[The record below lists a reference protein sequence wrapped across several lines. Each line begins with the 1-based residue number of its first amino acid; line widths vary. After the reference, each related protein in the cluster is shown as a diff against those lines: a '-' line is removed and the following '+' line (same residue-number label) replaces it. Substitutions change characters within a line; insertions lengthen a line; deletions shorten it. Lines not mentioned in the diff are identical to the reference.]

1 MGISSSGDYFNQAT
15 DRVIEGMGNIV
26 KEVDDILM
34 FSDTLEGVAQTLE
47 ELLTRFEANN
57 ITLAPKKFQF
67 GDSVLFAGMR
77 VTKDGCAPDPARMEA
92 IEHYP
97 QPKNR
102 SQVRQL
108 LGLVQ
113 QFARWVPN
121 MAPAT
126 VNIRALLRKN
136 TAFVWSPECEEEF
149 VLMKSVLTDERYNK
163 PFDPNLDTEL
173 LVDTSRVSG
182 CSYILIQRTPEGT
195 VNIVRCGSMA
205 AQRGLAEMSPI
216 ESEATGIGWAVE
228 HCGYYLKGS
237 NKVIK
242 VITDHFPLG
251 RVFSKGM
258 YELSQ
263 RLWNVRSRLMDYKI
277 DVCWIPGKL

>member
-1 MGISSSGDYFNQAT
+1 
-15 DRVIEGMGNIV
+15 
-26 KEVDDILM
+26 
-34 FSDTLEGVAQTLE
+34 
-47 ELLTRFEANN
+47 
-57 ITLAPKKFQF
+57 
-67 GDSVLFAGMR
+67 MR

-113 QFARWVPN
+113 QFARWVPD

-149 VLMKSVLTDERYNK
+149 VLMKLVLTDERYNK
-163 PFDPNLDTEL
+163 PFDPNLDTKL

-182 CSYILIQRTPEGT
+182 CGYILIQRTPEGT
-195 VNIVRCGSMA
+195 VNKVRCGSMA
-205 AQRGLAEMSPI
+205 AQRGWAGMSPI

-228 HCGYYLKGS
+228 HWVFL
-237 NKVIK
+237 VHPEP
-242 VITDHFPLG
+242 TDL
-251 RVFSKGM
+251 
-258 YELSQ
+258 
-263 RLWNVRSRLMDYKI
+263 I
-277 DVCWIPGKL
+277 D